1 MSFRYLCHSL
11 KVDFIKQAVVPQAA
25 TTLEAMMAK
34 ADRDEANKVRRVK
47 IAQYLVRTEQIEID
61 NVTGLAVKV

>member
-11 KVDFIKQAVVPQAA
+11 KVDFIKQSVVSQAA
-25 TTLEAMMAK
+25 TTLESMMAK

-47 IAQYLVRTEQIEID
+47 IAQSLLFSQD
-61 NVTGLAVKV
+61 